1 MRGLMSNKNL
11 LISSLIEHSSEYHG
25 STEIAH
31 RLSNGK
37 IEKTNYAETA
47 IRTKKLAKSLINIGV
62 DIGDTLG
69 TIAWS
74 NIRHLELYYG
84 ISGIGAVCHTIN
96 PRLFKEQLIFIIND
110 ARDKLL
116 FVDLDFLEL
125 ISDITNNINCV
136 EKIVFLCNQE
146 ELPKQH
152 NINQDLIAY
161 EDLLNQSDAPLDEWP
176 EFDEST
182 ASSLCYTS
190 GTTGNPKGV
199 LYSHRSTM
207 IHTLAAANPDA
218 LNISSTDVIMPIAPM
233 FHANAWGI
241 PYVANMVGAKL
252 VLPGRYLDG
261 KSVYDIL
268 HQEKVTFTAA
278 VPTIWLMLFDYLD
291 KTKKKIEFLQRCVI
305 GGSACPKF
313 MIEEF
318 HKKYSVEVIHAWGM
332 TETSPLGT
340 VNRPLQ
346 KHLSFSQ
353 EKKYDLAT
361 KQGRPI
367 YGVKIKITNDNG
379 DLLPHDGKA
388 FGNLWVKGPWIC
400 SGYLNISHSDTHDNN
415 GWFLT
420 GDVAS
425 IDRDGFM
432 LITDR
437 VKDVIKSGGEWISS
451 IQVENIAVGHKRIL
465 EAAVIGAKH
474 KKWDERPL
482 LLVVK
487 GGNIEKSEIF
497 DFLKNKIAKWW
508 MPDDIVFVE
517 KLPHTAT
524 GKIRK
529 VELKKKFENYLINHH
544 TKSDES

>member
-1 MRGLMSNKNL
+1 MSNKNL
-11 LISSLIEHSSEYHG
+11 LISSLLEHSSEYHG
-25 STEIAH
+25 NTEIAH

-37 IEKTNYAETA
+37 IEKTNYIETNL
-47 IRTKKLAKSLINIGV
+47 RTRKLAKSLINLGINKGE
-62 DIGDTLG
+62 TLG

-84 ISGIGAVCHTIN
+84 ISGIGAICHTIN
-96 PRLFKEQLIFIIND
+96 PRLFKEQLVYIIND
-110 ARDKLL
+110 AKDKIL
-116 FVDLDFLEL
+116 FVDLDFIEL
-125 ISDITNNINCV
+125 ISEITNNIDSV
-136 EKIVFLCNQE
+136 KKIIFLCASDELPPNYKINQE
-146 ELPKQH
+146 VM
-152 NINQDLIAY
+152 AY
-161 EDLLNQSDAPLDEWP
+161 EDLVNHTENLDEWP
-176 EFDEST
+176 DFDEST

-241 PYVANMVGAKL
+241 PYIANMVGAKL
-252 VLPGRYLDG
+252 VLPGRHLDG
-261 KSVYDIL
+261 ESVYDIL
-268 HQEKVTFTAA
+268 NKEKVTFTAA
-278 VPTIWLMLFDYLD
+278 VPTIWLMLFEYLD
-291 KTKKKIEFLQRCVI
+291 KSKKKIDYLQRCVI

-313 MIEEF
+313 MIEDF
-318 HKKYSVEVIHAWGM
+318 HRKYNVEVIHAWGM

-340 VNRPLQ
+340 VNRPLR
-346 KHLSFSQ
+346 KHLSLSQ
-353 EKKYDLAT
+353 EQKYDLAT

-388 FGNLWVKGPWIC
+388 FGNLWIKGPWIC
-400 SGYLNISHSDTHDNN
+400 SGYLNISHSEVHDKN

-425 IDRDGFM
+425 IDQDGFM

-451 IQVENIAVGHKRIL
+451 IQIENIAVGHKKIL
-465 EAAVIGAKH
+465 EAAVIGARH
-474 KKWDERPL
+474 EKWDERPL

-487 GGNIEKSEIF
+487 AEEIEKSEIF
-497 DFLKNKIAKWW
+497 SFLKNKIAKWW
-508 MPDDIVFVE
+508 MPDDIVFIE

-529 VELKKKFENYLINHH
+529 VELKKKYEDYLINLH
-544 TKSDES
+544 TESDEN

>member
-1 MRGLMSNKNL
+1 MLGLMSNKNL
-11 LISSLIEHSSEYHG
+11 LISSLIEHSYEYHG
-25 STEIAH
+25 NTEIAH

-37 IEKTNYAETA
+37 IEKTNYKETN
-47 IRTKKLAKSLINIGV
+47 IRTKKLAKSLINIG
-62 DIGDTLG
+62 IKLGDTLG

-84 ISGIGAVCHTIN
+84 ISGIGAICHTIN

-110 ARDKLL
+110 AKDKIL
-116 FVDLDFLEL
+116 FVDLDFMEL
-125 ISDITNNINCV
+125 ISEITNNIDSV
-136 EKIVFLCNQE
+136 EKIVFLCE
-146 ELPKQH
+146 FKDLPKNYKIKQEV
-152 NINQDLIAY
+152 IAY
-161 EDLLNQSDAPLDEWP
+161 EDLIKESKTLHEWP

-241 PYVANMVGAKL
+241 PYIANMVGAKL
-252 VLPGRYLDG
+252 VLPGRHLDG

-278 VPTIWLMLFDYLD
+278 VPTIWLMLFEYLD
-291 KTKKKIEFLQRCVI
+291 KTKYKIEFLKRCVI

-313 MIEEF
+313 MIEQF
-318 HKKYSVEVIHAWGM
+318 HKKYGVEVIHAWGM

-346 KHLSFSQ
+346 KHLSLSQ

-388 FGNLWVKGPWIC
+388 FGNLWIKGPWIC
-400 SGYLNISHSDTHDNN
+400 SGYLNISHSEVHDNN

-425 IDRDGFM
+425 IDKDGFM

-451 IQVENIAVGHKRIL
+451 IQVENIAVGHEKVL

-482 LLVVK
+482 LLIVK
-487 GGNIEKSEIF
+487 AEDVEKSEIF
-497 DFLKNKIAKWW
+497 TFLENKIAKWW
-508 MPDDIVFVE
+508 MPDDIIFVE
-517 KLPHTAT
+517 ELPHTAT

-529 VELKKKFENYLINHH
+529 VELKNRYENYLINLH
-544 TKSDES
+544 TKSNES

>member
-1 MRGLMSNKNL
+1 M
-11 LISSLIEHSSEYHG
+11 
-25 STEIAH
+25 
-31 RLSNGK
+31 
-37 IEKTNYAETA
+37 
-47 IRTKKLAKSLINIGV
+47 
-62 DIGDTLG
+62 
-69 TIAWS
+69 
-74 NIRHLELYYG
+74 
-84 ISGIGAVCHTIN
+84 
-96 PRLFKEQLIFIIND
+96 
-110 ARDKLL
+110 
-116 FVDLDFLEL
+116 
-125 ISDITNNINCV
+125 
-136 EKIVFLCNQE
+136 
-146 ELPKQH
+146 
-152 NINQDLIAY
+152 
-161 EDLLNQSDAPLDEWP
+161 LNQSDAPLDEWP

-252 VLPGRYLDG
+252 VLPGRHLDG

-340 VNRPLQ
+340 VNRPLH

-425 IDRDGFM
+425 IDEDGFM

-451 IQVENIAVGHKRIL
+451 IQVENIAVGHERVL

-497 DFLKNKIAKWW
+497 DFLENKIAKWW

-529 VELKKKFENYLINHH
+529 VELKRKFENYLINHH